1 MKGEVMSPM
10 PKRKMLLVFNPRSG
24 TQNFPDH
31 LFDAVNKFTAAGFI
45 VTVYPTQAP
54 GEVGRIVADC
64 AGGHDCLVCSGGDG
78 TIGEAIDALMSLKKR
93 PAFGV
98 IPSGTINDFASSLG
112 IPKDIGAASDIIA
125 GASPKALDVGKFDGK
140 HFSYVAAFGMF
151 TDVPYATTQNAKN
164 LLGKLAYFF
173 EGVKRFA
180 PAESL
185 RCEFELDGQTV
196 AGDFALGIIG
206 NGSSIAGIKLPTEM
220 GARMD
225 DGLFEVILVRK
236 AHSLKEHQEI
246 ISALLTQETTELLTI
261 RKASKITFRSA
272 KPVAWTLDGDF
283 GGEYTAANI
292 ENLHHAIEVI
302 VPTKTKR

>member
-1 MKGEVMSPM
+1 MSSM

-24 TQNFPDH
+24 TQNFPGN
-31 LFDAVNKFTAAGFI
+31 LFDAVNKFAAAGFL

-54 GEVGRIVADC
+54 GEVGGIIANC
-64 AGGHDCLVCSGGDG
+64 ASEYDHLVCSGGDG

-93 PAFGV
+93 PAFGL

-112 IPKDIGAASDIIA
+112 IPRDIGAASDVIA
-125 GASPKALDVGKFDGK
+125 RAHLKTIDVGKFGGK

-151 TDVPYATTQNAKN
+151 TDVPYVTPQNAKN

-173 EGVKRFA
+173 EGVKRFG
-180 PAESL
+180 PPESF
-185 RCEFELDGQTV
+185 RCEFALDGETV
-196 AGDFALGIIG
+196 GGDFALGIIG
-206 NGSSIAGIKLPTEM
+206 NARSIAGIKLPTEM

-236 AHSLKEHQEI
+236 ARTLKEHQEI
-246 ISALLTQETTELLTI
+246 ISALLTQEKTELLTI
-261 RKASKITFRSA
+261 RKAGKITFRST

-283 GGEYTAANI
+283 GGEYTSADI
-292 ENLHHAIEVI
+292 ENLRHALEVI
-302 VPTKTKR
+302 APVRAKP

>member
-1 MKGEVMSPM
+1 MSST

-24 TQNFPDH
+24 TQNFPGH
-31 LFDAVNKFTAAGFI
+31 LFDVVNKFTAAGFI

-54 GEVGRIVADC
+54 GEVGRLVADC
-64 AGGHDCLVCSGGDG
+64 AGEHDCLACSGGDG

-93 PAFGV
+93 PAFGL

-112 IPKDIGAASDIIA
+112 IPRDIGAASDIIA
-125 GASPKALDVGKFDGK
+125 RASSKALDVGRFDGK

-173 EGVKRFA
+173 EGVKRFGS
-180 PAESL
+180 AESF
-185 RCEFELDGQTV
+185 RCEFALDGETV
-196 AGDFALGIIG
+196 VGDYALGIIG
-206 NGSSIAGIKLPTEM
+206 NARSIAGIKLPTEM

-236 AHSLKEHQEI
+236 PRTLKEHQEI
-246 ISALLTQETTELLTI
+246 ISALLTQETTDLLTI
-261 RKASKITFRSA
+261 RKARKITFRSA

-283 GGEYTAANI
+283 GGEYTTADI
-292 ENLHHAIEVI
+292 ENLRRALEVI
-302 VPTKTKR
+302 VPAKTKR